1 MQEKSPFTFRDLFKQ
16 RKRWMQGI
24 YMVCT
29 SPLIPIQSKLIL
41 SISLGV
47 LAVTSIGIY
56 RQLTSTLAGRVSA
69 ESGSASVKCGSGSR
83 LYV

>member
-29 SPLIPIQSKLIL
+29 SPLIPLQSKLIL
-41 SISLGV
+41 SISLGA
-47 LAVTSIGIY
+47 LAVTSIGIIY
-56 RQLTSTLAGRVSA
+56 LYSQLIPAGRVA
-69 ESGSASVKCGSGSR
+69 ESESASI
-83 LYV
+83 

>member
-24 YMVCT
+24 YMVCM

-41 SISLGV
+41 SISLGEFK
-47 LAVTSIGIY
+47 LILS
-56 RQLTSTLAGRVSA
+56 
-69 ESGSASVKCGSGSR
+69 
-83 LYV
+83 

>member
-41 SISLGV
+41 SISLGIV
-47 LAVTSIGIY
+47 VVFPPIGIIY
-56 RQLTSTLAGRVSA
+56 LDNLHLQAGLQKAGSQHIMQIRIQTLR
-69 ESGSASVKCGSGSR
+69 
-83 LYV
+83 